1 MKMKKKKY
9 YTVWIGREPGI
20 FDQWE
25 KCAAQVVGFNGAVY
39 KSFCTLREAEAAFL
53 ADPDEY
59 VGKEMVMAPVSWKT
73 VDEGGPERNSISVDA
88 ACSGNPGT
96 MEYRGVFTETG
107 TEIFRQ
113 GPFPLATNNIG
124 EFLAIVHALAWMK
137 KNKQELPVYSDSG
150 TAITWIKKKQVK
162 TKMVRSNENEKI
174 FELLQRAV
182 NWLNTNRFNVPVVKW
197 KTAEWGEIPADFG
210 RKE

>member
-1 MKMKKKKY
+1 MKKKKY
-9 YTVWIGREPGI
+9 YTVWSGREPGI
-20 FDQWE
+20 YDQWE
-25 KCAAQVVGFNGAVY
+25 ACAAQVTGFSGAVY
-39 KSFCTLREAEAAFL
+39 KSFRTRREAETAFL

-59 VGKEMVMAPVSWKT
+59 VSKEMLLEQVSWKT
-73 VDEGGPERNSISVDA
+73 MDEGGPERNSISVDA

-96 MEYRGVFTETG
+96 MEYRGVLTETC

-137 KNKQELPVYSDSG
+137 KNKLEMPVYSDSG
-150 TAITWIKKKQVK
+150 TAITWVKKKQIN
-162 TKMVRSNENEKI
+162 TKMRRSKENEKV

-182 NWLNTNRFNVPVVKW
+182 NWLNTNTYNVPILKW
-197 KTAEWGEIPADFG
+197 ETEAWGEIPADFG
-210 RKE
+210 RKD